1 MPDPKRPPTGWETMP
16 PPTDM
21 RDKWGRPAPTDMRGQ
36 WGRPSQ
42 NRPTATGP
50 NGEKVELVNGEWV
63 PMAAPEV
70 PKPRALPGMP
80 TAAGAA
86 MDREIREGLKSGAG
100 ELVANVLGLPHALGE
115 VLALGNAAV
124 STAAGVGTAALRGE
138 PLNVAE
144 TWKASRRMAETP
156 SAVNPLMAMPEPNS
170 GDVLGMVGLEEKGS
184 DLATSAG
191 KTAADVATLVALN
204 PASRIKNIL
213 KARKGPTAAVDP
225 DTRGM
230 LDKAAR
236 SLTAGL
242 GKTAEAGFEG
252 AVVGAL
258 GDGDPANTA
267 AWSAGIQAGGSMALT
282 AKAAFLKHPFQ
293 TFGSLW
299 LGHEMFK
306 AVAPGPQDL
315 FDSKDAAVQ
324 EMVGAYGLGIAA
336 SLVGAGRGTESQRVV
351 NAISRA
357 SRAGIASVVGQ
368 LQAAKERGEPQY
380 ELVVSTMVNDP
391 DHFGPEYA
399 RRLQRAADSKKE
411 NELTNEIDRLMRS
424 NRFKKLYDAIPTH
437 RTGGGF

>member
-1 MPDPKRPPTGWETMP
+1 MPNP
-16 PPTDM
+16 
-21 RDKWGRPAPTDMRGQ
+21 
-36 WGRPSQ
+36 
-42 NRPTATGP
+42 PTATGP
-50 NGEKVELVNGEWV
+50 NGEKVVYENGQWV
-63 PMAAPEV
+63 PMEQAAA
-70 PKPRALPGMP
+70 PRALPRMP
-80 TAAGAA
+80 PPAAGM
-86 MDREIREGLKSGAG
+86 MDREIREGMKTGAG
-100 ELVANVLGLPHALGE
+100 ELVANMLGLPHAAGE
-115 VLALGNAAV
+115 LLALGKAGIG
-124 STAAGVGTAALRGE
+124 TAAGVGTAALTGK

-144 TWKASRRMAETP
+144 TWKAARRTEENSLPVQA
-156 SAVNPLMAMPEPNS
+156 LLAMPEPNS
-170 GDVLGMVGLEEKGS
+170 GDVLGALGIEEKGS

-191 KTAADVATLVALN
+191 KTAADIGTMLTLN
-204 PASRIKNIL
+204 PASRMKKL
-213 KARKGPTAAVDP
+213 LGLRGSTTAKVDP

-236 SLTAGL
+236 SLLGGA

-258 GDGDPANTA
+258 GEGDPANTA

-324 EMVGAYGLGIAA
+324 EMVGAYGLGLAA
-336 SLVGAGRGTESQRVV
+336 SLVGAGRGTDSQRVV

-357 SRAGIASVVGQ
+357 SRTGVASVVGQ
-368 LQAAKERGEPQY
+368 LQEAAKRGEPQY
-380 ELVVSTMVNDP
+380 ELVVGTMINDP

-399 RRLQRAADSKKE
+399 RRLQRAADSGKE
-411 NELTNEIDRLMRS
+411 DELTKEIDRLMRS
-424 NRFKKLYDAIPTH
+424 TRFKKLYDAIPTH